1 VTHGLRRL
9 LVVALLMSV
18 CAATAVVA
26 GAQERPR
33 VNADAQLIL
42 EFSKKVQDYI
52 DLHRKLES
60 TLPSRPDKPTP
71 EQVDEHER
79 ALARLIAQQRVRS
92 LQGTIFDKATRAYFR
107 RQILRAIAGPD
118 GAGIRAS
125 IMDENP
131 GRVQLRV
138 NGRYPDELPL
148 ATMPPQVLTEL
159 PKLPD
164 ELEFRFI
171 GDRLILLDVHARL
184 VVDYID
190 DALPK

>member
-1 VTHGLRRL
+1 
-9 LVVALLMSV
+9 VALLMSV
-18 CAATAVVA
+18 CAAAAVAA

-33 VNADAQLIL
+33 VNPDARLIL
-42 EFSKKVQDYI
+42 EFEKRVKDYV

-60 TLPSRPDKPTP
+60 TLPARPDKPTP
-71 EQVDEHER
+71 TQVDEHER
-79 ALARLIAQQRVRS
+79 ALARLIAQQRVRQQ
-92 LQGTIFDKATRAYFR
+92 QGAMFDKATRAYFR
-107 RQILRAIAGPD
+107 RQVLRALSGPD
-118 GAGIRAS
+118 GAALRNS

-138 NGRYPDELPL
+138 NGRYPEELPL
-148 ATMPPQVLTEL
+148 ATMPPQVLAEL

-171 GDRLILLDVHARL
+171 GDRLILLDAHARL